1 MDYSKLN
8 NIAASIQDVEN
19 TASIVENRLNTKID
33 ENIQSLQDAISDI
46 ESNSSSSSSSYTHPS
61 THPASMI
68 TYDAS
73 TEYESGNVGYAI
85 KALQTAISGVPT
97 YSAGTGIIIS
107 NNIISVDT
115 FQLNYDDLFNKPD
128 LDPLIATHADR
139 GVVLSHANQRVYAI
153 GNQSV
158 AYGHSTNADGNYA
171 IAGGSGTRAW
181 GDKSVAFGTD
191 TIAFGDNT
199 IAAGNK
205 SIAVGTESVAFGENA
220 YTKGKASGYFGKG
233 RSVSAYVVD
242 TGVTNSDPW
251 YILTFE
257 SSAGSAAEY
266 PDGRGREE
274 FRVLPGMYITEYETD
289 VNSEQ
294 PGWLIKNVEYIPQN
308 LGWTCKVYI
317 DDPNEDAPSDP
328 QQLVVRGIVSEG
340 YSYALGRYL
349 FTTNQS
355 EVAVGDYNVS
365 HKSGGS
371 AASGSGTI
379 FSVGTGILS
388 DNSEYLSESM
398 ADPED
403 YLINNQTYRANALEV
418 LTNGSV
424 YIRDVG
430 GYDGKSIANVDSLQ
444 TVITDVNTRLS
455 DLEAASSSS
464 SSSSGYIRYTTG
476 KGYAL
481 GNSTTADG
489 ENSFAE
495 GYQTAAEGDRSHAE
509 GNGYYTYAYVHSA
522 YTAGDTTIILEKK
535 VYPGQYLSRRNNER
549 YDAVKVSDV
558 YSHPSNPGIFE
569 VSLEEGFSA
578 DLAYHNYVYI
588 FGGAS
593 SYESHAEGQGCSA
606 SGWASHAEG
615 TGTTAFGSDAHSEG
629 KETLAY
635 GDCAHSEG
643 KETLAYGNYSHTE
656 GSETNAREGG
666 HSEGNKTYAY
676 GDYSH
681 AEGHQ
686 TLAYG
691 NYSHAEGKGYDKT
704 VTVGSNYVAGQTT
717 IDLLSPVTPGQFLAI
732 TDNINKYRYGEI
744 VLIKILG
751 CQEDTNNLGHYI
763 VTLQYGMNNAVNSGD
778 TLYIYSVASGSY
790 SHSEGNNTSASGD
803 NSHAEGDHTNALN
816 NAEHAEGKY
825 NKSTVPANSGDP
837 YTMSSIGIGTSE
849 TNRLNATE
857 VMSNGDV
864 YIKGIGTY
872 DGTNIGANGVK
883 SVQQVI
889 ADLTQQIAA
898 LSNN

>member
-19 TASIVENRLNTKID
+19 TANIVENRLNTKID

-107 NNIISVDT
+107 NNTINVDAS
-115 FQLNYDDLFNKPD
+115 QLNYDDLSNKPD

-139 GVVLSHANQRVYAI
+139 GVVLSYANQKTYAI

-158 AYGHSTNADGNYA
+158 AYGHSTNAYGKYA

-181 GDKSVAFGTD
+181 GNKSVAFGTD

-251 YILTFE
+251 YILTLE
-257 SSAGSAAEY
+257 SPAGSNAGY

-294 PGWLIKNVEYIPQN
+294 PGWLIKNVEYIPMN
-308 LGWTCKVYI
+308 LEWVCKVYI

-398 ADPED
+398 TDPEN

-464 SSSSGYIRYTTG
+464 SSSSQPKYIAYSTGQGYSIGDT
-476 KGYAL
+476 
-481 GNSTTADG
+481 TTASG

-495 GYQTAAEGDRSHAE
+495 GNR
-509 GNGYYTYAYVHSA
+509 
-522 YTAGDTTIILEKK
+522 TT
-535 VYPGQYLSRRNNER
+535 
-549 YDAVKVSDV
+549 
-558 YSHPSNPGIFE
+558 
-569 VSLEEGFSA
+569 
-578 DLAYHNYVYI
+578 
-588 FGGAS
+588 
-593 SYESHAEGQGCSA
+593 A
-606 SGWASHAEG
+606 SGES
-615 TGTTAFGSDAHSEG
+615 
-629 KETLAY
+629 
-635 GDCAHSEG
+635 
-643 KETLAYGNYSHTE
+643 SHTE
-656 GSETNAREGG
+656 GKCT
-666 HSEGNKTYAY
+666 
-676 GDYSH
+676 
-681 AEGHQ
+681 
-686 TLAYG
+686 
-691 NYSHAEGKGYDKT
+691 
-704 VTVGSNYVAGQTT
+704 QTT
-717 IDLLSPVTPGQFLAI
+717 
-732 TDNINKYRYGEI
+732 NE
-744 VLIKILG
+744 
-751 CQEDTNNLGHYI
+751 
-763 VTLQYGMNNAVNSGD
+763 
-778 TLYIYSVASGSY
+778 
-790 SHSEGNNTSASGD
+790 
-803 NSHAEGDHTNALN
+803 
-816 NAEHAEGKY
+816 AEHASGKY
-825 NKSTVPANSGDP
+825 NQSTSSVTQFSVGVGADAEHRANAFEID
-837 YTMSSIGIGTSE
+837 
-849 TNRLNATE
+849 
-857 VMSNGDV
+857 VNGNV

-872 DGTNIGANGVK
+872 DGTNIGQNGVK